1 MCCGAY
7 PEDAKVQHVARFL
20 MEITL
25 FYREFV
31 KYPPSTIAFA
41 ALTLARYLCGKPR
54 RVWEETDE
62 CLEVIDHLDNRLA
75 NHVDDLSE
83 TLIKKY
89 SYAFYSKAATYVI
102 QYYLQGGRFSR
113 NTFPILPTTPKRN
126 SVPIVNSPMSCTTP
140 ASDVSDDMPVT
151 PSTPSYPGDA
161 FHVATRPS
169 DDKENKPS
177 SFEPVLNKHKIE
189 TPPEQFL
196 PHDFVAFGR
205 PALHNLNISSP
216 RTALVA

>member
-1 MCCGAY
+1 
-7 PEDAKVQHVARFL
+7 
-20 MEITL
+20 
-25 FYREFV
+25 
-31 KYPPSTIAFA
+31 
-41 ALTLARYLCGKPR
+41 
-54 RVWEETDE
+54 
-62 CLEVIDHLDNRLA
+62 
-75 NHVDDLSE
+75 
-83 TLIKKY
+83 
-89 SYAFYSKAATYVI
+89 
-102 QYYLQGGRFSR
+102 
-113 NTFPILPTTPKRN
+113 
-126 SVPIVNSPMSCTTP
+126 MSCTTP